1 MTYSALE
8 ARLSGIYESLTLS
21 LEAPC
26 SLAAELQEHHTP
38 ARFHKLPVGNISA
51 LDKKDEGDTDLVSVE
66 AVPLHPPLAY
76 EKQHFVKD

>member
-38 ARFHKLPVGNISA
+38 ARFHKLPVGN
-51 LDKKDEGDTDLVSVE
+51 KKDEGDTDLVSVE
-66 AVPLHPPLAY
+66 AVPLHPPYTRVWEAAFCEGLA
-76 EKQHFVKD
+76 V